1 MKLENQGKG
10 RCVQEEEVLGAK
22 KKERKEKKRKEEINV
37 SIKPQCKINPHE
49 PTKAMD

>member
-22 KKERKEKKRKEEINV
+22 KKRKKRKEKKRGNKCQYQTSVQNK
-37 SIKPQCKINPHE
+37 SP
-49 PTKAMD
+49 